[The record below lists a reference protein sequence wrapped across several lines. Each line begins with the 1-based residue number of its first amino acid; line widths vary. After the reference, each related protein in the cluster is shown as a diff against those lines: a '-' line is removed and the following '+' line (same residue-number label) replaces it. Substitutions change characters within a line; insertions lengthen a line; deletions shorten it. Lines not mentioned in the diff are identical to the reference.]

1 MLDVHVHDS
10 DFKRARY
17 QIQTWAALPGLT
29 NEELLCGKQRNLQHL
44 PFIYTGG
51 PVCICVCICARGG
64 RDVGVCVFKRER
76 ACSLFYVCV
85 SESAVHINT
94 RGLMFVCGDV
104 RPRFRQ
110 MSHNNNSGNR

>member
-10 DFKRARY
+10 DFKRPRY

-51 PVCICVCICARGG
+51 PVCMCVCICARGG
-64 RDVGVCVFKRER
+64 RDVGVCVCVFLRER
-76 ACSLFYVCV
+76 EHVACF
-85 SESAVHINT
+85 
-94 RGLMFVCGDV
+94 MFVFQNLQCT
-104 RPRFRQ
+104 
-110 MSHNNNSGNR
+110 